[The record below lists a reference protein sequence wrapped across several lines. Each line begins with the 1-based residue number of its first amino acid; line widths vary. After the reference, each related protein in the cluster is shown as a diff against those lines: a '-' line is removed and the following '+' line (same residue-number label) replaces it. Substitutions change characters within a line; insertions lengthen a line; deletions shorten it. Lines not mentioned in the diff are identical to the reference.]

1 MKNNKSIFIFFIF
14 TILHLN
20 FAYSQDF
27 EKKPTWEE
35 NFKKLRSNTWNNG
48 ANVNGGQCYTNF
60 DPQTTYVK
68 KGKLHLKAKEATKKD
83 GTLAKTSF
91 SSPKY
96 HPWCRFTWNPG
107 GLPFLLYKLYRHFLM
122 KL

>member
-68 KGKLHLKAKEATKKD
+68 KGKLHLKAKEATKIPAYIDNRKGALEKD
-83 GTLAKTSF
+83 VIPSIA
-91 SSPKY
+91 
-96 HPWCRFTWNPG
+96 
-107 GLPFLLYKLYRHFLM
+107 
-122 KL
+122 